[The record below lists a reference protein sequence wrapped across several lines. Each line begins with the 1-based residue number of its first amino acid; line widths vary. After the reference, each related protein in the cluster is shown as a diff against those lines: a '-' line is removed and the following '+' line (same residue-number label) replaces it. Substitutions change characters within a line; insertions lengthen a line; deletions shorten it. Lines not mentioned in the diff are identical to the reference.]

1 MFTTSPAAP
10 IWHAWRQMP
19 RGFPKDKYIHR
30 HRNEFSGKLGKAVVS
45 ALPISILND
54 EILAFD
60 PAQRLQFLAKLLNRL
75 QRQVSQQADPFRRL
89 ILLRERK
96 TRPRRS
102 STGENAQKFPPL
114 QAIPLRADI
123 RRYRR
128 ICTVDNR
135 PDAAPTG
142 ADIPAGNHVRGR
154 CFKAF

>member
-60 PAQRLQFLAKLLNRL
+60 PAQRLQFLAKLLN
-75 QRQVSQQADPFRRL
+75 
-89 ILLRERK
+89 
-96 TRPRRS
+96 
-102 STGENAQKFPPL
+102 
-114 QAIPLRADI
+114 
-123 RRYRR
+123 
-128 ICTVDNR
+128 
-135 PDAAPTG
+135 
-142 ADIPAGNHVRGR
+142 
-154 CFKAF
+154 

>member
-1 MFTTSPAAP
+1 
-10 IWHAWRQMP
+10 MP

-75 QRQVSQQADPFRRL
+75 QRQVGQQADPFRRL

-114 QAIPLRADI
+114 
-123 RRYRR
+123 
-128 ICTVDNR
+128 
-135 PDAAPTG
+135 
-142 ADIPAGNHVRGR
+142 
-154 CFKAF
+154 